1 MLAPLTRA
9 ALGFL
14 LHHRVRGRAIAPG
27 AAMCEMALA
36 AGQVRRFH
44 RADVNRCVDRHM
56 HAVDGEMLHVM
67 HGKVNGVARD
77 VCLPCVWRTHSCCK
91 A

>member
-36 AGQVRRFH
+36 AGQVRR
-44 RADVNRCVDRHM
+44 DS
-56 HAVDGEMLHVM
+56 G
-67 HGKVNGVARD
+67 
-77 VCLPCVWRTHSCCK
+77 S
-91 A
+91 

>member
-44 RADVNRCVDRHM
+44 RADVNRCRQTY
-56 HAVDGEMLHVM
+56 ACCCW
-67 HGKVNGVARD
+67 RD
-77 VCLPCVWRTHSCCK
+77 VACHAWQGQRCCT
-91 A
+91 